1 MAQEGPREWSPRWGL
16 TRRFVLK
23 TELGMA
29 GDIIDWMPEEQE
41 CFVIE
46 ITPEYAKLLV
56 SRLAIFMTARAADR
70 DLWEMYFY
78 DYSGEYYGI
87 DWGETGDKLDEE
99 GREIVV
105 PRLDAPGSTEVNQII
120 IREEEVCW
128 TAMPKHSSV
137 YVLTAPI
144 EWNEIRQIAAVKKAK

>member
-1 MAQEGPREWSPRWGL
+1 M

-23 TELGMA
+23 TELSMA
-29 GDIIDWMPEEQE
+29 GDMIDWMPEEQE

-46 ITPEYAKLLV
+46 VTPEYAKSLL
-56 SRLAIFMTARAADR
+56 SRWAIFMTAAELDK
-70 DLWEMYFY
+70 DLWEMYFW

-87 DWGETGDKLDEE
+87 DWEETTDKMDEE
-99 GREIVV
+99 GRDIVV
-105 PRLDAPGSTEVNQII
+105 PRLDAPGRTEVNQVI
-120 IREEEVCW
+120 IRKEEVCW

-144 EWNEIRQIAAVKKAK
+144 QWHEIRQIAAVKKAK